1 MTVFWVIL
9 EKVWIFE
16 NVRQDKQ
23 KDVEQR
29 SEEKVENRHWGSCW
43 GASATMLVKGRPFS
57 TSYSPAATVEYYLL

>member
-29 SEEKVENRHWGSCW
+29 SEEKVENRHWGSC
-43 GASATMLVKGRPFS
+43 
-57 TSYSPAATVEYYLL
+57 